1 MFWISCSYAD
11 QLQKQSDS
19 YGYLIERATK
29 RQEYVLH
36 QEEIAF
42 RETQAKVLRLLEEMR
57 QDRFGKDAK
66 IPLCI
71 GELVLHLNREAY
83 AQEHPI
89 RERAMQGLYEMMMDY
104 IEEHLKENLD
114 LNELSHIFHVSKYH
128 ISHVFKDET
137 GISVHQY
144 ILKKRLDACK
154 APSAAA
160 IRSRASTRCLDFG
173 IIPLLPGI
181 SEGIW
186 DFPERISGDVGEAG
200 SDVRK

>member
-1 MFWISCSYAD
+1 MKIGERSYLLKYGDIILIPPQIPHCAIIQNPHKPYRRFVFWISYSYAD

-104 IEEHLKENLD
+104 IEEHLKEIIYVFLT
-114 LNELSHIFHVSKYH
+114 IFLYL
-128 ISHVFKDET
+128 
-137 GISVHQY
+137 
-144 ILKKRLDACK
+144 LKCPQSLIC
-154 APSAAA
+154 
-160 IRSRASTRCLDFG
+160 T
-173 IIPLLPGI
+173 
-181 SEGIW
+181 
-186 DFPERISGDVGEAG
+186 
-200 SDVRK
+200 